1 MKVGGEIFIVKLIE
15 KLQRPV
21 EERASPTNPG
31 GIKVR
36 ELLQRSRFQRAGRVR
51 AVAWGLPAAVCHAL
65 MSPPLT
71 HDGRRL
77 AARYIP

>member
-51 AVAWGLPAAVCHAL
+51 AVAWGLPVAVCHAL
-65 MSPPLT
+65 TSPPLT